1 MNISKNE
8 KTINNGINSNHTP
21 MMQQYLGIKHD
32 HPHDLV
38 FYRMGDF
45 YEMFYEDAKQ
55 ASELLDISLTTR
67 GQSAGQPIPMCGIPY
82 HAAEGYIAKIVNS
95 GRAVAVAEQVGDPTT
110 SKGPVDRKVVRVVTP
125 GTLTDEA
132 LMQANQDHL
141 LVATFKL
148 QDIYGI
154 ASLDMSSGRFAVTE
168 ANTADELQTQLQRL
182 RPAELLFDES
192 NEIIDHIQEWPCR
205 RPQASWNFTYDT
217 ALRILSHQ
225 FNTRDLSGFGCETM
239 HAAICAAGCLLNYA
253 KETQR
258 GDLPHLRN
266 LQIELPQDTL
276 ILDGPS
282 RKNLEIDLN
291 IQGGEQF
298 TLAAALDTTATP
310 MGGRLLRRWL
320 NNPLRN
326 IEVLEQR
333 QDFICQ
339 MLTSDKTEDLQ
350 LGLKPIGDMERILA
364 RIALRSARPRDLSRL
379 CASLRALPHIQVSL
393 SPLESKRAQ
402 SLAND
407 ISEFPATVDLLMRAI
422 VDNPPV
428 IIRDGGVIAKGYDEE
443 LDQLRGLSQN
453 AGQFLLDLE
462 TQERERTGLST
473 LKVGYNRVHGY
484 YIEIS
489 RLQSAQ
495 APSEYVRRQ
504 TLKNAE
510 RFITPELKSFEDRAL
525 SSKSRSLAREKALYE
540 DLIEDLATQLQ
551 QLQQA
556 SDGVSELD
564 VLCCLAERAMCLDLN
579 RPSLK
584 LEPGIDI
591 RQGRHLVVE
600 QLISDP
606 FVANDTRLCA
616 TSSMMMITGPNMGGK
631 STYMRQVALIVIMA
645 QIGAYVPALEAS
657 IGIVDRVFTRMGS
670 SDDLAGGRSTFMVE
684 MTETAN
690 ILNNASAQSLV
701 LMDEVGRGTS
711 TFDGLSLAWSCAL
724 NLARDIGAL
733 TLFATHYFEMTQLS
747 EQLAQVENVH
757 LDATEHDDNIIFMH
771 KVLPGPASKSYGLQ
785 VAKLAGVPHQVIDEA
800 RQKLNYLEQSEHKQ
814 TSAIAKNTLLETP
827 QQSDLFSH
835 LAHPIEALL
844 ESHKADELTP
854 RQALELIYQMQHL
867 RNS

>member
-82 HAAEGYIAKIVNS
+82 HAAEGYIAKIVNA
-95 GRAVAVAEQVGDPTT
+95 GRAVAVAEQVGDPAT

-192 NEIIDHIQEWPCR
+192 SEIIDHIQEWPCR

-606 FVANDTRLCA
+606 FVANDTSLCA